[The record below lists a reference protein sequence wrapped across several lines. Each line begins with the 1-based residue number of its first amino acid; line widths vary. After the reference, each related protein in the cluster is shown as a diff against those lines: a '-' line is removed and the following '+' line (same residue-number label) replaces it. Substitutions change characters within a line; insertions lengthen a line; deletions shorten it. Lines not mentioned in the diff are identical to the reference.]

1 MEKYSFNK
9 EWYKSSRLR
18 VVLVAVI
25 LLVANDMFG
34 LGLPESTVEMIVGL
48 AVAYIGGKSL
58 QDALAS
64 QAEVKA
70 KAIAEAAKLPP
81 PPAG

>member
-34 LGLPESTVEMIVGL
+34 IGLPDSTVEMIVGL
-48 AVAYIGGKSL
+48 AMVYISGKSL

-64 QAEVKA
+64 QAEVRA
-70 KAIAEAAKLPP
+70 KAISEAAKQNPP
-81 PPAG
+81 SP